1 MCFSLHLTMM
11 LSLLCFNPTCTV
23 LSFFFVCSAFTS
35 LSTLSVISRRCQ
47 FFFLFQS
54 NYSAISATCNTWRNY
69 KDVQDS
75 WDSVRGII
83 VYYMNNIGNFSEAAK
98 PGAWNDPDMVAS
110 YEPPRG
116 KTNNLHMRKQR
127 RRSASR

>member
-1 MCFSLHLTMM
+1 M
-11 LSLLCFNPTCTV
+11 
-23 LSFFFVCSAFTS
+23 LSFFCLFGFYVAFNIICQIT
-35 LSTLSVISRRCQ
+35 TVSV
-47 FFFLFQS
+47 FFLFQS

-110 YEPPRG
+110 YSYLIHTKENATDDLLLSTFNSNYWIIVNWP
-116 KTNNLHMRKQR
+116 QC
-127 RRSASR
+127 